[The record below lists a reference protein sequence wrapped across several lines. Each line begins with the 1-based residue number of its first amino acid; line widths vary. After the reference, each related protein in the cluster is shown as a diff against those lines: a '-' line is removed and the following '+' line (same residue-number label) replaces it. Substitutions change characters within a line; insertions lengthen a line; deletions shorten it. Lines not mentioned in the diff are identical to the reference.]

1 MERISESHGIITI
14 GNAKML
20 KRDFPGGP
28 VVKNLPANTGDVDL
42 IPDPRTRIPHAIGQL
57 GSHATTTEARAPL
70 RPCFTTREATTMRS
84 PCTTTTRESNK
95 ESLHSNKDPVQ
106 LKKKKKKKFKK
117 WARNVE
123 STGGRVSRN

>member
-95 ESLHSNKDPVQ
+95 VLARQQRPSAA
-106 LKKKKKKKFKK
+106 KKKKKKFKK